1 MDYLLLLPV
10 AFLSFIL
17 GFYACLAFLSTIL
30 KKVEVKIA
38 DKKATV
44 HELNPNKW
52 D

>member
-30 KKVEVKIA
+30 KKAEIKIA
-38 DKKATV
+38 EKKTTIQ
-44 HELNPNKW
+44 ELNPNKW